1 MKGNRVSHITPRLP
15 VLMLAAETSPIAAK
29 VSTRSDV
36 TGARRSHWR
45 TGPFNGLDIY
55 NLHPAHAKRIEEII
69 AEINRPFLFSAT
81 NSSPC
86 LAGWLFPR
94 HRGCVRKRSTNW
106 DRGHPAH
113 VTEYLN
119 KALTETDHANLIR
132 KSWIL
137 PAVAPLPRCRS
148 ENRRRKTG

>member
-1 MKGNRVSHITPRLP
+1 MLTKEWMKGNRVSHITRTAS

-29 VSTRSDV
+29 VSYTICV
-36 TGARRSHWR
+36 TGAGRSHWR
-45 TGPFNGLDIY
+45 TGPFNGSGHH

-69 AEINRPFLFSAT
+69 AENKPPFLFSAT

-86 LAGWLFPR
+86 LAGWIIPA

-106 DRGHPAH
+106 DRGHPRAL
-113 VTEYLN
+113 TEYLN
-119 KALTETDHANLIR
+119 KVLTETDHANPDPE
-132 KSWIL
+132 SWIL

-148 ENRRRKTG
+148 E